1 MPIKRSSIQLIVAMC
16 LVISL
21 VGAMLP
27 LQSTIALQSG
37 TRNAPIQL
45 IVNGSATG
53 TCPCSIWDTAAVP
66 AQPAATKGRPIEV
79 GVKFRSE
86 ASGYVTGLRFYRGA
100 ANRGVHVGHLW
111 ASNGALL
118 ASATFVNESGSG
130 WQTVNLASPV
140 LINAGTTYIASY
152 YSSSGYFAFSPNYFT
167 SGVDNGPLHAMAA
180 GVEGPNGV
188 YAFGSSAFPTS
199 GSTHNYWVD
208 VVFSPVVASDTGVPP
223 APSVSQEQSVPGIS
237 ASTNITA
244 TFGEG
249 RVPPASSSTPAPAG
263 PLSPSATDTA
273 TVTAAAPLLSSADE
287 GPGGPILVVA
297 SASNP
302 FGRYYAEILHT
313 EGFNAYTVTDIS
325 SVSAAML
332 SNYDVVILGEMS
344 LTSAQV
350 TTLTNW
356 VTAGGNLIAMRPDKQ
371 LAGLLGLLDA
381 GTTLTNAYLLINTAT
396 PPGAGLVNQTIQFHG
411 TADRYTLNGAT
422 AAATLYSSASTATAN
437 PAVTLKTV
445 GTGHAAAFTYD
456 LARSVVYTRQGNPAW
471 AGHERDG
478 NPPIRSDDMFYPNW
492 VDLNK
497 VAIPQ
502 ADEQQRLL
510 ANLIEQMN
518 LSRKPL
524 PRFWYFPRGE
534 KAVVIMTGDDH
545 ADGGTAGRFDHLPR
559 RQSGRLLGCELGMCP
574 QYLVHVPQYSHHT
587 GRGPVVHGPRL

>member
-1 MPIKRSSIQLIVAMC
+1 MPLKRSSIQLIVVMC

-208 VVFSPVVASDTGVPP
+208 VVFNPVVASDTGVPP

-249 RVPPASSSTPAPAG
+249 RLRRPVLRRQPRQ
-263 PLSPSATDTA
+263 
-273 TVTAAAPLLSSADE
+273 
-287 GPGGPILVVA
+287 
-297 SASNP
+297 
-302 FGRYYAEILHT
+302 GRYRRARPALRRLRPLHRFSRLPTRHRVARFWWSPARRTPSGAIMPRSCTT

-325 SVSAAML
+325 SISAALL
-332 SNYDVVILGEMS
+332 SNYDVVILGEMT

-356 VTAGGNLIAMRPDKQ
+356 VTGGGNLIAMRPDKQ
-371 LAGLLGLLDA
+371 LVDCLAC
-381 GTTLTNAYLLINTAT
+381 TNARHDAVRCL
-396 PPGAGLVNQTIQFHG
+396 
-411 TADRYTLNGAT
+411 
-422 AAATLYSSASTATAN
+422 SSDKHN
-437 PAVTLKTV
+437 
-445 GTGHAAAFTYD
+445 
-456 LARSVVYTRQGNPAW
+456 RSCR
-471 AGHERDG
+471 R
-478 NPPIRSDDMFYPNW
+478 RS
-492 VDLNK
+492 
-497 VAIPQ
+497 
-502 ADEQQRLL
+502 
-510 ANLIEQMN
+510 
-518 LSRKPL
+518 
-524 PRFWYFPRGE
+524 
-534 KAVVIMTGDDH
+534 
-545 ADGGTAGRFDHLPR
+545 
-559 RQSGRLLGCELGMCP
+559 
-574 QYLVHVPQYSHHT
+574 
-587 GRGPVVHGPRL
+587 

>member
-1 MPIKRSSIQLIVAMC
+1 M
-16 LVISL
+16 
-21 VGAMLP
+21 
-27 LQSTIALQSG
+27 
-37 TRNAPIQL
+37 
-45 IVNGSATG
+45 
-53 TCPCSIWDTAAVP
+53 P

-86 ASGYVTGLRFYRGA
+86 ASGYVTGLRFYKGA

-208 VVFSPVVASDTGVPP
+208 VVFNPVVASGTGVPP

-249 RVPPASSSTPAPAG
+249 RLPPASSSTPAPAG
-263 PLSPSATDTA
+263 PLSPSATGTA
-273 TVTAAAPLLSSADE
+273 PVTAAAPLLSSADE

-325 SVSAAML
+325 SISVALL
-332 SNYDVVILGEMS
+332 SNYDVVILGEMT

-350 TTLTNW
+350 T
-356 VTAGGNLIAMRPDKQ
+356 P
-371 LAGLLGLLDA
+371 
-381 GTTLTNAYLLINTAT
+381 
-396 PPGAGLVNQTIQFHG
+396 
-411 TADRYTLNGAT
+411 
-422 AAATLYSSASTATAN
+422 
-437 PAVTLKTV
+437 
-445 GTGHAAAFTYD
+445 
-456 LARSVVYTRQGNPAW
+456 
-471 AGHERDG
+471 
-478 NPPIRSDDMFYPNW
+478 
-492 VDLNK
+492 
-497 VAIPQ
+497 
-502 ADEQQRLL
+502 
-510 ANLIEQMN
+510 
-518 LSRKPL
+518 
-524 PRFWYFPRGE
+524 
-534 KAVVIMTGDDH
+534 
-545 ADGGTAGRFDHLPR
+545 
-559 RQSGRLLGCELGMCP
+559 
-574 QYLVHVPQYSHHT
+574 
-587 GRGPVVHGPRL
+587 